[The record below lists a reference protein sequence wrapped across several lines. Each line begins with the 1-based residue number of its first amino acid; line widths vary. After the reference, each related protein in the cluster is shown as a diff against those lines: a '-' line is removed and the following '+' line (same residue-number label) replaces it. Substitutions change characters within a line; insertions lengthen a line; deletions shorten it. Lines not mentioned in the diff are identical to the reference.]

1 MSEES
6 ACIFCAITD
15 GHGTASIVKRGELA
29 TAFMDIHPMVPGHTL
44 VIPNSHSDG
53 VSKVNDKDGGAVFS
67 MARRIA
73 TALKASDIRC
83 EGTNLIIADGRVAGQ
98 TVFHTHMHV
107 IPRYRG
113 DDFPMRLDPA
123 LRHAP
128 TRETLDEQA
137 ATIAGLLEHE
147 PD

>member
-1 MSEES
+1 
-6 ACIFCAITD
+6 
-15 GHGTASIVKRGELA
+15 
-29 TAFMDIHPMVPGHTL
+29 MDIHPMVPGHTL

-53 VSKVNDKDGGAVFS
+53 VSGVNDEDGGAVFS
-67 MARRIA
+67 MARRVA

-123 LRHAP
+123 LRHTP

-137 ATIAGLLEHE
+137 TAIAGLLEHE